1 MITFLFLAHIVDATL
16 LALFLLVLTCLV
28 IRFCLGGW
36 GVGGMIT
43 LPFLAHMVD
52 ATLLAL
58 FLLVLTCL
66 VIRLARLNQTAE
78 KNQRPKTQEMRNDFK
93 IPFIELVLSSQ

>member
-1 MITFLFLAHIVDATL
+1 MLGDTLLPGGLGCGGDDNVPVSCTHVDATL

-43 LPFLAHMVD
+43 FLFLAHMVD

-66 VIRLARLNQTAE
+66 VIRFCLGG
-78 KNQRPKTQEMRNDFK
+78 
-93 IPFIELVLSSQ
+93 